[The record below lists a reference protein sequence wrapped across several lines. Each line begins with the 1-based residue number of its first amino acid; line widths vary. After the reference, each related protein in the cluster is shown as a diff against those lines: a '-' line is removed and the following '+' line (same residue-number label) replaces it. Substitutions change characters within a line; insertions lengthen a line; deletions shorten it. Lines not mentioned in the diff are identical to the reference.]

1 VRDCV
6 AFGIMSI
13 DDPAVSAAE
22 PAGQTHARSQ
32 TLTRSELYALV
43 WSKPVCDVAEDF
55 GVSGM
60 VLAKRCGHLRIPVPP
75 KGYWSRVAV
84 GQKPFRPK
92 LPDHHPQYGDR
103 QALTFRG
110 KLQAMSATDRRRN
123 NSRTPGLILRHALVR
138 RGNQQGHFRGS

>member
-1 VRDCV
+1 VGDRV
-6 AFGIMSI
+6 AFGIMPI

-22 PAGQTHARSQ
+22 PGQTHAKSQ
-32 TLTRSELYALV
+32 TLTRSELYELV
-43 WSKPVCDVAEDF
+43 WSKPVCDVAEEI

-60 VLAKRCGHLRIPVPP
+60 VLAKRCRRLRIPVPP
-75 KGYWSRVAV
+75 KGYWSHVAV

-110 KLQAMSATDRRRN
+110 KLQATSAADWRG
-123 NSRTPGLILRHALVR
+123 NSRIPGSVVRRALV
-138 RGNQQGHFRGS
+138 